1 MGLAR
6 HLGVAATLAGC
17 RVLVVDDDVQLCRL
31 LAAGLAEHGI
41 DVGWRTSAG
50 EALEHLASADVDVVL
65 TDIEMDGM
73 SGLELCERLAADGRE
88 VRVLIMT
95 GHGDLDRAIA
105 AIRAGAFDFIQ
116 KPVAIDLL
124 ALAIARALRDR
135 RLNDEV
141 HRLRREVAS
150 AHGFGEMLY
159 ASPPMCRLAETLE
172 RIAASDASVLV
183 TGESGTGKELV
194 ARALHRA
201 GARRDGPF
209 VAINCA
215 AVPEALLESELFG
228 HVRGAFTDAHAS
240 RTGLFVQA
248 NAGTLFL
255 DEIGDMPLALQPKL
269 LRVLEERAVRPVGGD
284 TLVTCDVRVIAA
296 TNQDLEKAVRRGG
309 FREDLYFRVNVI
321 GVHVPPLRARG
332 NDVLLLAH
340 HFVERYASRRGLA
353 IAGPT
358 ASAAERLL
366 AYAWPGNVRELQNC
380 MEAAVTLA
388 RGGEIGVN
396 DLPARIRRVGSSDG
410 PVGSDDPAALLPLD
424 EVERRHILRVLDAVR
439 GNRTLAARALG
450 LDRKTLY
457 RKLLQYRGGD

>member
-1 MGLAR
+1 MTTP
-6 HLGVAATLAGC
+6 VAGC
-17 RVLVVDDDVQLCRL
+17 RVLVVDDDAHLCRL
-31 LAAGLAEHGI
+31 IATGLAEHRI
-41 DVGWRTSAG
+41 DVAWRTSGA
-50 EALEHLASADVDVVL
+50 EALEQLAAADVDVVV

-73 SGLELCERLAADGRE
+73 SGLELCERLVADGRD

-95 GHGDLDRAIA
+95 AHGDLERAIA

-116 KPVAIDLL
+116 KPVDVDLL

-141 HRLRREVAS
+141 SRLRRQVES
-150 AHGFGEMLY
+150 AQGFGEMLY
-159 ASPPMCRLAETLE
+159 ASPPMCRLAEMLE
-172 RIAASDASVLV
+172 RVAASDTSVLV

-194 ARALHRA
+194 ARALHRV

-209 VAINCA
+209 IAINCA
-215 AVPEALLESELFG
+215 AVPETLLESELFG
-228 HVRGAFTDAHAS
+228 HVRGAFTDARTA

-248 NAGTLFL
+248 SGGTLFL

-269 LRVLEERAVRPVGGD
+269 LRVLQERAVRPIGGD
-284 TLVTCDVRVIAA
+284 ALIACDVRVIAA
-296 TNQDLEKAVRRGG
+296 TNQDLEKAAQRGR

-321 GVHVPPLRARG
+321 QVNVPPLRARG

-340 HFVERYASRRGLA
+340 HFVERYASQLGKAIPGL
-353 IAGPT
+353 T
-358 ASAAERLL
+358 AAAAERLL
-366 AYAWPGNVRELQNC
+366 SYPWPGNVRELQNC
-380 MEAAVTLA
+380 IEAAVTLA
-388 RGGEIGVN
+388 RGKEIGMN
-396 DLPARIRRVGSSDG
+396 DLSVRIRRAASADG
-410 PVGSDDPAALLPLD
+410 PVTSDDPAALLSLD

-457 RKLLQYRGGD
+457 RKLLQYRVED